1 MQVLVCDDEALARLR
16 LVRWLEA
23 LDTVQQV
30 YEASNGAEA
39 LAICKDKAVD
49 VALLDIRMPTM
60 DGLETAAAI
69 KEHQLPTKVIFCTAY
84 DDHAL
89 EAFRVQAVDYVL
101 KPVSRDDL
109 LEALQRVRPEEVPE
123 CISARTHKGVE
134 VVPVQ
139 EVRCF
144 VAEHKYVTAYHSK
157 GSLLLDESLVE
168 LEKRFAERVVRVH
181 RSALVAKAYIA
192 ALEVGEQGAFLRL
205 RGVDVT
211 VPVSRRLLPKVR
223 QLVAQL

>member
-123 CISARTHKGVE
+123 CISA
-134 VVPVQ
+134 
-139 EVRCF
+139 
-144 VAEHKYVTAYHSK
+144 
-157 GSLLLDESLVE
+157 
-168 LEKRFAERVVRVH
+168 
-181 RSALVAKAYIA
+181 
-192 ALEVGEQGAFLRL
+192 
-205 RGVDVT
+205 
-211 VPVSRRLLPKVR
+211 
-223 QLVAQL
+223 